1 MNKFKDRYR
10 HEIGLFLYFIS
21 AESFGYVCILYA
33 NYLHRGFF
41 ASFFGI
47 LGVSALFWGFIGLIM
62 MLLSLLDII

>member
-10 HEIGLFLYFIS
+10 HEIGLFIYFLFCESIGIS
-21 AESFGYVCILYA
+21 CILYA